1 MMRTMKTVMATGALT
16 TLLLGAVAADAADMR
31 LRCERRSDRSKID
44 VDGRNVP
51 RGTYRCVVTSGAN
64 SASDSKAA
72 VRREVEFDFDSNTNE
87 VGDMR
92 IPANF
97 IQNGSVCATITGNG
111 VSLSGCARCD
121 VR

>member
-1 MMRTMKTVMATGALT
+1 MMRSIKTVMAAGALT

-51 RGTYRCVVTSGAN
+51 RGTYLCVVTSGAN
-64 SASDSKAA
+64 SASDTKAA

-87 VGDMR
+87 VGDVP
-92 IPANF
+92 IPADF
-97 IQNGSVCATITGNG
+97 IQNGRVCATITGPR
-111 VSLSGCARCD
+111 VFSGCAQCE